1 MTGKEG
7 VGAVYKMLLTASGF
21 FLRSSLW
28 LSSYTLTL
36 QITRTSKAAFTP

>member
-1 MTGKEG
+1 MTG
-7 VGAVYKMLLTASGF
+7 VGGGIYELLLTASGF

-36 QITRTSKAAFTP
+36 QIRRTSKAAFTP

>member
-1 MTGKEG
+1 MTEKRGRVCKLE
-7 VGAVYKMLLTASGF
+7 LTSSGF

-36 QITRTSKAAFTP
+36 QIRRTSKAAFTP